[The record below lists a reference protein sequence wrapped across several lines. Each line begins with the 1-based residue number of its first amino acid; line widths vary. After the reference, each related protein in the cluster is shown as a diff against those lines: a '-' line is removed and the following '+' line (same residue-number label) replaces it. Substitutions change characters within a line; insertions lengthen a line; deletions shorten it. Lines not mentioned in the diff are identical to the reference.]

1 MNVFLQLI
9 KITGSSVEPSLEE
22 KKRSK
27 IFGVVMG
34 ILVTLLI
41 FIPVITIVGFMVYA
55 LTNGL
60 ATLGSRDSVSAGL
73 SLMLHI
79 VALFSVVFGF
89 SVVMSVFYFSSDLEY
104 LLPLP
109 ISPMKIIGAKLAST
123 MITENV
129 MECLLVFGALLGFMI
144 GYGFDPPSGGGLNA
158 VSFIAG
164 IIGLLTFPVVP
175 ICYCAAICLVVMYFS
190 RFFKNKDRV
199 SRLTAFSSIA
209 VLLVLVLALNL
220 SGGFDTNRFVEQLIN
235 NDIGLVKV
243 LDKVFINVPLLS
255 KAMAGS
261 FVSLLLYILVNAASV
276 AVVLFLAS
284 KLYLK
289 TVIALGSCE
298 GTAKAAETEKDY
310 ERLFKESSQL
320 MAYFKK
326 EMKILVRTPAY
337 VTNCFG
343 INLIWPVFIYLFV
356 VLQKR
361 SNILGSYIEKL
372 RYGDSE
378 VVLYA
383 TLLVFGTSVILTA
396 LNCLASSAITREGK
410 HFEVMKYMPV
420 PIMTQLNAKAL
431 VSIVVSG
438 AGLVVYIV
446 TAFAILGID
455 FRFIIFSVLL
465 SLLSV
470 IFSTYLGIYI
480 DSMNPKLIWEDEV
493 NALRG
498 NYHVFYNMALEI
510 ILTAVVCAA
519 SIGLFKLDF
528 LPVVIIQTL
537 ILGLAG
543 VLSLE
548 FYNLCKKKG
557 VENIKKIE
565 M

>member
-9 KITGSSVEPSLEE
+9 KITGASVEPSLDE

-27 IFGVVMG
+27 VFGVVMG
-34 ILVTLLI
+34 ILVALLI
-41 FIPVITIVGFMVYA
+41 FIPIIAIVGFMVYA

-60 ATLGSRDSVSAGL
+60 ATLGDKDSVSAGL
-73 SLMLHI
+73 ALMLHI
-79 VALFSVVFGF
+79 VALFSAVFGF
-89 SVVMSVFYFSSDLEY
+89 SVVMSVFYFSSDLDY

-129 MECLLVFGALLGFMI
+129 MECFLVFGALLGFMV
-144 GYGFDPPSGGGLNA
+144 GCGFDPPCGGGLNP
-158 VSFIAG
+158 VSFIAA
-164 IIGLLTFPVVP
+164 IVGLVTFPVVP
-175 ICYCAAICLVVMYFS
+175 ICYCAIVCIIIMYFS
-190 RFFKNKDRV
+190 KFLKNKDRV
-199 SRLTAFSSIA
+199 SRITAFTSIG
-209 VLLVLVLALNL
+209 VLLFLVLLLNI
-220 SGGFDTNRFVEQLIN
+220 SGGFDTNRFVDQLIR
-235 NDIGLVKV
+235 NDVGLVKV

-255 KAMAGS
+255 RAMAGS

-289 TVIALGSCE
+289 TVIAIGGSQ
-298 GTAKAAETEKDY
+298 GSTGAAETQNDY
-310 ERLFKESSQL
+310 DRLFKESSQI

-326 EMKILVRTPAY
+326 EVKILVRTPAY
-337 VTNCFG
+337 ATNCFG
-343 INLIWPVFIYLFV
+343 INLIWPVFIYLFI
-356 VLQKR
+356 VLQKKNGFM
-361 SNILGSYIEKL
+361 SEYIEKL
-372 RYGDSE
+372 RYGDGE
-378 VVLYA
+378 AVLYA
-383 TLLVFGTSVILTA
+383 TLLVFGVSVLLTA

-431 VSIVVSG
+431 VSIVISG
-438 AGLVVYIV
+438 AGLIVYIV

-465 SLLSV
+465 SILSV
-470 IFSTYLGIYI
+470 IFTTYLGIYI
-480 DSMNPKLIWEDEV
+480 DTMNPKLIWEDEV

-510 ILTAVVCAA
+510 ILTAAVCAG
-519 SIGLFKLDF
+519 SIGLYRLGF
-528 LPVVIIQTL
+528 LHVVIIQTL
-537 ILGLAG
+537 ILGLAAI
-543 VLSLE
+543 LSLQ
-548 FYNLCKKKG
+548 FYTLCKKRG
-557 VENIKKIE
+557 VKNIKKIE